1 MRLVLNKFIKIKED
15 SKGTNN
21 MIKTCCNRCGKE
33 ILYDAQL
40 QALLPTYKI
49 EYINSF
55 TYYKNNSFDLCTSCQ
70 IEFNHWMEE
79 WLKEKD
85 NEC

>member
-1 MRLVLNKFIKIKED
+1 
-15 SKGTNN
+15 

>member
-1 MRLVLNKFIKIKED
+1 
-15 SKGTNN
+15 

-40 QALLPTYKI
+40 QALLPMYRI
-49 EYINSF
+49 EYIDSF
-55 TYYKNNSFDLCTSCQ
+55 TSYYKNNSFDLCTSCQ
-70 IEFNHWMEE
+70 IEFNNWMDK